1 MTKKTLV
8 IFTYARAEL
17 LSDCIRSVLS
27 ADGNENWKKVLACH
41 VGHSDVENVI
51 KEFESEFDLVLRMKL
66 QHKDN
71 LANINLNR
79 IMGTAICFDL
89 LQSDL
94 VLGIEEDTMIGYD
107 ALAFIDQMHE
117 HYNLNPAFRGINLGS
132 HESKTKENLHTYS
145 LLRFGLNSQAGV
157 LTSKTW
163 KRFSVENLLKDVS
176 NEGWDSK
183 MEFRIKTGFMVTPNA
198 SRSLDRG
205 WGGTH
210 TPKDPQDPYF
220 ERQIHS
226 WVGTN
231 PFESHQFVLKNVKHS
246 WRRDA
251 VPYRKLDSI
260 YFRLRNVRFVHCCYT
275 YLRELGWKGL
285 NL

>member
-1 MTKKTLV
+1 MKKSVV
-8 IFTYARAEL
+8 IFANSRSEL
-17 LSDCIRSVLS
+17 LVSCIESVLNS
-27 ADGNENWKKVLACH
+27 YGSDNWKKIIVLQL
-41 VGHSDVENVI
+41 GYQDVENVVTSY
-51 KEFESEFDLVLRMKL
+51 EQNFDLILRVKKQFDVTL
-66 QHKDN
+66 G
-71 LANINLNR
+71 NINHNR
-79 IMGTAICFDL
+79 IMGTSICFDL
-89 LQSDL
+89 LDSDV